1 MPIEMLNDDFNDETN
16 KFSTVASYILL
27 EGALNSKTLSPISLT
42 LMRIPYDLE
51 KEIDLLKKSSL
62 PSRDRV
68 IQELRSATNYSN
80 MK

>member
-1 MPIEMLNDDFNDETN
+1 MLNDDFNDETN